1 MHPDP
6 TPGARFSP
14 RTTTP
19 APMARGRSVA
29 AKDGRRVIGRRAGRK
44 GRLWIQKTP
53 GVQRRQ
59 ASRFLAHCLTWRQE
73 AANHHEF
80 RLSGQS
86 TPAPSPRQDPRGGHL
101 PARPANA
108 CRCMLRHVGPYA
120 TPRRSNRVTFRHG
133 AEVVS
138 SVPEAVFFP
147 SADAFIRCSTR
158 ASRPISAART
168 FHASSSSRPSTRRPI
183 RSIRSRGDLTVT
195 TRPGV
200 VAFHRSRF
208 SRLAPPCSGGG
219 APCGATHGAN
229 FNREAHT

>member
-6 TPGARFSP
+6 TPRARFSP

-19 APMARGRSVA
+19 APMARGRIVSER
-29 AKDGRRVIGRRAGRK
+29 GGRVIGRGAGRK

-86 TPAPSPRQDPRGGHL
+86 TPRSQRRQVPRSPVCILSRQMRVDVCCIV
-101 PARPANA
+101 
-108 CRCMLRHVGPYA
+108 CRE
-120 TPRRSNRVTFRHG
+120 TPFDRVTFGYRH
-133 AEVVS
+133 EVVCS
-138 SVPEAVFFP
+138 VRGSVVFARRHHSSAPRGRARPHIHFTHRRRSVPYP
-147 SADAFIRCSTR
+147 TTHCSNCT
-158 ASRPISAART
+158 
-168 FHASSSSRPSTRRPI
+168 
-183 RSIRSRGDLTVT
+183 IRSRGDLTVT

-208 SRLAPPCSGGG
+208 SRLASPCSGGG